1 VVKQPPSAEG
11 TKQSQLL
18 PRPNIQTTEDNM
30 AVQISDGNAFAIIA
44 AGQREL
50 KKLGRHDEIAAF
62 TEEMTAGDYA
72 QLLFT
77 FFRWFPEAELVQ

>member
-77 FFRWFPEAELVQ
+77 FVRWFPEAELVQ

>member
-1 VVKQPPSAEG
+1 VAKQPPSAEG
-11 TKQSQLL
+11 TKQSQHL

-30 AVQISDGNAFAIIA
+30 GIMLTDGNAFAIIA

-62 TEEMTAGDYA
+62 TEQMTSGDYDH
-72 QLLFT
+72 LLQT
-77 FFRWFPEAELVQ
+77 IIRWFPDVEIS